1 MNKPVGFIGLGLMGQ
16 PMCLR
21 LVQAGFTTTVW
32 NRTKTK
38 IQTLVDA
45 GASAASSPA
54 EVAAKSDVVFL
65 CLTDDAAVTEIVF
78 GEKGLVSGNP
88 PQAIVDFSTIGLKAA
103 RNFGATLKD
112 SHGVTYIEAP
122 VTGGVVEAEK
132 GALTMFAGGEAAAV
146 EDLMNILKHMATDI
160 IYMGDCGT
168 GQVTKI
174 CNQVMVMTT
183 MVTMAEMIKLAENG
197 GVASQ
202 SLPEIFAAGFAN
214 SRILEVFGEQMAS
227 RDTTLT
233 GKLKVAQKD
242 LDLILSLGRD
252 TATSLPMSGIATQMV
267 RLAIDKGLGE
277 NDIIRFIRIYDDDG
291 NKND

>member
-78 GEKGLVSGNP
+78 GERGLVSGNP

-112 SHGVTYIEAP
+112 SHGVTYIDAP
-122 VTGGVVEAEK
+122 VTGGVVGAEK

-146 EDLMNILKHMATDI
+146 EGLMNILKHMATDI

-174 CNQVMVMTT
+174 CNQVMFMAT

-202 SLPEIFAAGFAN
+202 SLPEIFSAGFGN
-214 SRILEVFGEQMAS
+214 SRRLEVFGEQMAS
-227 RDTTLT
+227 RDATLT

-242 LDLILSLGRD
+242 LELILSLGRD

-277 NDIIRFIRIYDDDG
+277 NDITQFIRIYDDDG

>member
-32 NRTKTK
+32 NRTETK

-65 CLTDDAAVTEIVF
+65 CLTDNAAVTEIVF
-78 GEKGLVSGNP
+78 GERGLVSGNLP
-88 PQAIVDFSTIGLKAA
+88 KAIVDFSTIGLKAA
-103 RNFGATLKD
+103 RSFGAELKD
-112 SHGVTYIEAP
+112 SHGVTYIDAP
-122 VTGGVVEAEK
+122 VTGGVVGAEK

-146 EDLMNILKHMATDI
+146 EDLMNILKHMATNI

-227 RDTTLT
+227 RDATLT

-242 LDLILSLGRD
+242 LELILSLGRD

-277 NDIIRFIRIYDDDG
+277 NDITQFIRIYDDDG

>member
-32 NRTKTK
+32 NRTQTK

-54 EVAAKSDVVFL
+54 EVAANSDVVFL

-78 GEKGLVSGNP
+78 GERGLVSGNP

-103 RNFGATLKD
+103 RNFGTELKD
-112 SHGVTYIEAP
+112 SHGVTYIDAP
-122 VTGGVVEAEK
+122 VTGGVVGAEK
-132 GALTMFAGGEAAAV
+132 GALTMFAGGEATAV
-146 EDLMNILKHMATDI
+146 EGLMNILKHMATDI